1 MFPISDPGTTL
12 DLHRQRVAEMI
23 REAEDYKRA
32 RSVDNGRHRRFG
44 RWRRSDSRSS
54 DSRGSDSRGS
64 DSRGSE
70 PCGQGGKVT
79 TATA

>member
-32 RSVDNGRHRRFG
+32 RSVDNGRHRRFA
-44 RWRRSDSRSS
+44 RWRRSDPC
-54 DSRGSDSRGS
+54 GSDPCGS

-70 PCGQGGKVT
+70 PCGHGGKVT